1 MPTRTHVLF
10 AGGGT
15 AGHLFPGL
23 AVADRM
29 VAQDPTLRV
38 TFAIPG
44 SEFECQWVHRHG
56 YEYMKVPC
64 APRRFGP
71 RGMWQFLKANW
82 SGYLAGSKALNAR
95 RVSLVVGLGGYGSAP
110 MGRAAIAQG
119 VPLLLMEQ
127 NVIPGKATR
136 WLARSAKLVCVS
148 HEAARPHF
156 AKDCPL
162 VVTGNPVR
170 AEVAA
175 LSRPMHSHAEPD
187 RPGMYRLMV
196 LGGSRGAQ
204 SLNQS
209 VPFALYRLRD
219 QLGPWHIFHQ
229 SGADDTEATR
239 ALYRKFALSARV
251 EPFFADVAGVLRH
264 TDLVVSRSG
273 GTTLAE
279 LACAGVPAVCIPYP
293 HAADGHQLANAQ
305 VYAREGACRVFDSA
319 PYAGRF
325 DAELASALSD
335 VLGSPEIRRE
345 MSQRMRRLGRPDA
358 AEQVASLAWSL
369 LAGVPSR
376 LVA

>member
-1 MPTRTHVLF
+1 M
-10 AGGGT
+10 
-15 AGHLFPGL
+15 
-23 AVADRM
+23 
-29 VAQDPTLRV
+29 
-38 TFAIPG
+38 
-44 SEFECQWVHRHG
+44 
-56 YEYMKVPC
+56 
-64 APRRFGP
+64 
-71 RGMWQFLKANW
+71 
-82 SGYLAGSKALNAR
+82 
-95 RVSLVVGLGGYGSAP
+95 
-110 MGRAAIAQG
+110 
-119 VPLLLMEQ
+119 
-127 NVIPGKATR
+127 
-136 WLARSAKLVCVS
+136 
-148 HEAARPHF
+148 
-156 AKDCPL
+156 
-162 VVTGNPVR
+162 
-170 AEVAA
+170 
-175 LSRPMHSHAEPD
+175 
-187 RPGMYRLMV
+187 
-196 LGGSRGAQ
+196 
-204 SLNQS
+204 
-209 VPFALYRLRD
+209 
-219 QLGPWHIFHQ
+219 
-229 SGADDTEATR
+229 
-239 ALYRKFALSARV
+239 YRKFALSARV